1 MKIRYWSCV
10 AAALL
15 CAQMAFTAE
24 NSKRIY
30 VLLPEEQE
38 WQASELMLKYTG
50 EGGKKM
56 TVTMLPSSEYCG
68 WAFADFDNPPSD
80 VVFYPKNDTT
90 NQIGINGLWEQDEK
104 PMPIDLSI
112 VYEAFGTNELFFI
125 PDDAEWPD
133 DASQGWYTLFP
144 EVLGICS
151 YVLGTVL
158 YDTDKELNPVFTDGL
173 NIDPEGPYESCLG
186 VQPGIVKADLG
197 EDNKPVFS
205 GSEIAKKCFGDEKKF
220 NTLFNYTKDVNEA
233 QCYDMPFL
241 HYGTDSR
248 WIFDSDFM
256 VTNEL
261 VGGFSPLEESSD
273 ATVITLNGEKLGP
286 LPAARKKRPAAGP
299 IPNKA
304 EEALGV
310 DLDHY
315 CKTYG
320 YAAGKD
326 CKGLFAD
333 GSEFTNPDL
342 WCWGDY
348 CEPGFERWGYDGAK
362 AVDETRNQHFCDET
376 HAVFTYSED
385 QEFDFRSE
393 DDLWVFVNK
402 KIAVDNGG
410 QHMPVPGHVV
420 LKELNKTYGEGFLV
434 PGQDYPLDIF
444 FCNRRTGMSNLAIK
458 TNAFVRT
465 SVGIDFSTKPN
476 TDGSLTLDICV
487 MRSPGASCSE
497 LLQEGSIIA
506 GCGEEI
512 AADIHYS
519 IVTRKMEPVAN
530 CEKCAEL
537 PLGQVNFGGID
548 LTNPKVP
555 KISPDKIAGLAPGT
569 YRFLI
574 KIDNKIAYY
583 KFNVAGEDAIVVS
596 AVPESRFS
604 VRKMGSR
611 QFSIVTSD
619 ASAKTYAVMDL
630 QGRIVRRGAI
640 AGTETL
646 VQNLRAG
653 SYIVK
658 VGLGHRRVNIR

>member
-1 MKIRYWSCV
+1 MKLNYWSC
-10 AAALL
+10 AAIALL
-15 CAQMAFTAE
+15 GMQVAFSAE

-68 WAFADFDNPPSD
+68 WAFADFENPPSD
-80 VVFYPKNDTT
+80 AVFYPKNDTT
-90 NQIGINGLWEQDEK
+90 YQIGVNGLWESNEK
-104 PMPIDLSI
+104 PTPVDLSS
-112 VYEAFGTNELFFI
+112 YFELFGKNELFFI
-125 PDDAEWPD
+125 PDDVEWPD
-133 DASQGWYTLFP
+133 NDSQGWYMSFP

-158 YDTDKELNPVFTDGL
+158 YDTDMELNPVFTDGL

-186 VQPGIVKADLG
+186 VQPGIVKAVLG

-205 GSEIAKKCFGDEKKF
+205 GSEIAKKCFGDEKNFK
-220 NTLFNYTKDVNEA
+220 TLFNYTKDVNEV
-233 QCYDMPFL
+233 QCYDMPFR

-248 WIFDSDFM
+248 WIFDSDSM

-273 ATVITLNGEKLGP
+273 ATVVTLNGEKLGP
-286 LPAARKKRPAAGP
+286 LPTARKKRPAAGP
-299 IPNKA
+299 IPNKD

-326 CKGLFAD
+326 CKTLFAD
-333 GSEFTNPDL
+333 ASEFTNPDL
-342 WCWGDY
+342 WCFGDY
-348 CEPGFERWGYDGAK
+348 CEPGFERWGFDGAK
-362 AVDETRNQHFCDET
+362 AVDETRNQHFCGET
-376 HAVFTYSED
+376 HVTFTYFED
-385 QEFDFRSE
+385 KEFDFRSE

-410 QHMPVPGHVV
+410 QHMPAPGHVV

-434 PGQDYPLDIF
+434 PGHDYPLDIF

-458 TNAFVRT
+458 TNAFVKT
-465 SVGIDFSTKPN
+465 SIGIDVSTREN
-476 TDGSLTLDICV
+476 LDGSLSLDICE
-487 MRSPGASCSE
+487 MRSPGGSCSE
-497 LLQEGSIIA
+497 LLLAGPVVA
-506 GCGEEI
+506 GCAEEI
-512 AADIHYS
+512 VADIHYS
-519 IVTRKMEPVAN
+519 IVTRTMEPVKN

-537 PLGQVNFGGID
+537 PLGQVSFGGID

-555 KISPDKIAGLAPGT
+555 KISPDKIAGLAPGE

-574 KIDNKIAYY
+574 TIDKKVAYY
-583 KFNVAGEDAIVVS
+583 SFKVAGEDAIVAS
-596 AVPESRFS
+596 AVRESGFNIRE
-604 VRKMGSR
+604 MGPR
-611 QFSIVTSD
+611 QFSIIASGT
-619 ASAKTYAVMDL
+619 SAKKYAVMDL
-630 QGRIVRRGAI
+630 QGRVVRQGAI
-640 AGTETL
+640 DGAETL
-646 VQNLRAG
+646 VPSLNPG
-653 SYIVK
+653 SYVVR
-658 VGLGHRRVNIR
+658 VGAETRRVNIR